1 MILAPLSELYG
12 RNIIYHVCNVLCLL
26 MTITCA
32 LAPNLLG
39 FMVCRLLAGTAGSV
53 PLSIG
58 AGSLADMI
66 PSKNRGL
73 AMGARSCAWTR
84 DSAHRCVSP
93 DAWSILT
100 DTAGGYLV
108 VSKAF
113 DAGANGYCRGEG
125 VGVVVLKTLPQAL
138 ADGNEV
144 LGCLYDVRRGFRE
157 EASERH
163 PSLSPCH
170 R

>member
-108 VSKAF
+108 ESQ
-113 DAGANGYCRGEG
+113 RP
-125 VGVVVLKTLPQAL
+125 LMQAPT
-138 ADGNEV
+138 V
-144 LGCLYDVRRGFRE
+144 TVE
-157 EASERH
+157 EKGSE
-163 PSLSPCH
+163 
-170 R
+170 

>member
-1 MILAPLSELYG
+1 MRAFVVSVYVLGCAFGPMILAPLSELYG
-12 RNIIYHVCNVLCLL
+12 RNIIYHVCNVLYLL

-84 DSAHRCVSP
+84 DSAYRCVSPQNRSP
-93 DAWSILT
+93 DAWSTLIE
-100 DTAGGYLV
+100 TAGGYLV
-108 VSKAF
+108 ES
-113 DAGANGYCRGEG
+113 RGIFSESYRR
-125 VGVVVLKTLPQAL
+125 LKGL
-138 ADGNEV
+138 
-144 LGCLYDVRRGFRE
+144 
-157 EASERH
+157 
-163 PSLSPCH
+163 
-170 R
+170 

>member
-84 DSAHRCVSP
+84 DSAHSGR
-93 DAWSILT
+93 IF
-100 DTAGGYLV
+100 GR